1 MEAFLL
7 QTPAEPKVG
16 LKDFIFI
23 KNIGIGGFSLVYLV
37 KKKDTGKFYAL
48 KLIDKEFIIAK
59 KKQQIVLNER
69 NIMTLLNS
77 PFLLHLAYA
86 FESR

>member
-1 MEAFLL
+1 ML

-59 KKQQIVLNER
+59 KK
-69 NIMTLLNS
+69 
-77 PFLLHLAYA
+77 
-86 FESR
+86 

>member
-1 MEAFLL
+1 MPFVVFTSGLKLEAYML
-7 QTPAEPKVG
+7 QFQPEAKVG
-16 LKDFIFI
+16 LKDFVFI

-59 KKQQIVLNER
+59 KK
-69 NIMTLLNS
+69 
-77 PFLLHLAYA
+77 
-86 FESR
+86 